1 MEAECKQESNMSGL
15 INNVVGLFVGND
27 SKKRQMGM
35 IAGSVTIGLYMLGYI
50 EQEQF
55 NAVMIII
62 SAWVGVAFSA
72 KLTKIGN
79 ALK

>member
-1 MEAECKQESNMSGL
+1 M
-15 INNVVGLFVGND
+15 GLFIGQD

-35 IAGSVTIGLYMLGYI
+35 TAGAIAIALYMLGYL

-55 NAVMIII
+55 NAIMIII

-79 ALK
+79 ALKK

>member
-1 MEAECKQESNMSGL
+1 MIKN
-15 INNVVGLFVGND
+15 IVGLFVGQD

-35 IAGSVTIGLYMLGYI
+35 IAGSIAIGLYMLGYI
-50 EQEQF
+50 DNEQF

-79 ALK
+79 ALKK

>member
-1 MEAECKQESNMSGL
+1 MNM
-15 INNVVGLFVGND
+15 INNVVGLFVGQD

-35 IAGSVTIGLYMLGYI
+35 IAGSIAIGLYMMGFI

-55 NAVMIII
+55 NAVMLLI

-79 ALK
+79 ALKK

>member
-1 MEAECKQESNMSGL
+1 MIKN
-15 INNVVGLFVGND
+15 IVGLFVGQD

-35 IAGSVTIGLYMLGYI
+35 IAGSIAIGLYMLGYI
-50 EQEQF
+50 DNEQF

-62 SAWVGVAFSA
+62 SAWVGVALSA

-79 ALK
+79 ALKK

>member
-1 MEAECKQESNMSGL
+1 
-15 INNVVGLFVGND
+15 
-27 SKKRQMGM
+27 
-35 IAGSVTIGLYMLGYI
+35 MLGYI

-55 NAVMIII
+55 NAIMIII

-79 ALK
+79 ALKK

>member
-1 MEAECKQESNMSGL
+1 MIKN
-15 INNVVGLFVGND
+15 IVGLFVGQD

-35 IAGSVTIGLYMLGYI
+35 IAWSIAIGLYMLGYI
-50 EQEQF
+50 DNEQF

-79 ALK
+79 ALKK